1 MIKRIYEEKTPILN
15 LNKSVKEVDEF
26 LNELRKD
33 DKEYIVGID
42 YASIYS
48 KDYTAAAYFTETED
62 GKLKLKGV
70 KFFNDKLENGE

>member
-1 MIKRIYEEKTPILN
+1 MIKRIYEEKTPILK
-15 LNKSVKEVDEF
+15 KSVKEVHEM

-48 KDYTAAAYFTETED
+48 KDCTAVAYFAEDED
-62 GKLKLKGV
+62 GKLKLEGV
-70 KFFNDKLENGE
+70 KLFNDKLKMR

>member
-1 MIKRIYEEKTPILN
+1 MIKRIYQDTIPIFK
-15 LNKSVKEVDEF
+15 KSEKEVNEF

-48 KDYTAAAYFTETED
+48 PDYYTAVAYFTETED
-62 GKLKLKGV
+62 GKLKLEGV
-70 KFFNDKLENGE
+70 KLL

>member
-1 MIKRIYEEKTPILN
+1 MIKRIYEDKIPILS
-15 LNKSVKEVDEF
+15 LNKSVKEVDKF

-42 YASIYS
+42 YDSIYS

-70 KFFNDKLENGE
+70 KLFNDKLEVM